1 MAKAVVP
8 GVRMGGKKM
17 WIVKPE
23 PGHGIVIPRKSPV
36 WKNRI
41 SRKIAAAS
49 SRVVPAGRM
58 RGSRRGR
65 HARARRGAANNRPCG
80 NGRVNRRGMRC
91 SPGCGGNE
99 RMRPGHG
106 RHRSAAMLLGLP
118 DERNCAN
125 KKEKKD

>member
-1 MAKAVVP
+1 MAEVVAP
-8 GVRMGGKKM
+8 SVRMGGKKM
-17 WIVKPE
+17 WVVKPE
-23 PGHGIVIPRKSPV
+23 AGHRMVVRRKSPV
-36 WKNRI
+36 RKNRI

-49 SRVVPAGRM
+49 SRVVPAGGTC
-58 RGSRRGR
+58 GSRCGGHASAHRGV
-65 HARARRGAANNRPCG
+65 ANNRPCG
-80 NGRVNRRGMRC
+80 NGGMNRRGMRC

-99 RMRPGHG
+99 GMCAGHG